1 MLPKIKFNAAILMF
15 SFVYD
20 AVHVELERNMNESLV
35 PYFKMLSYH
44 FFRRAYSKPQS
55 G

>member
-1 MLPKIKFNAAILMF
+1 MF

-20 AVHVELERNMNESLV
+20 AVNDELERNMNESLV
-35 PYFKMLSYH
+35 TYFNMLSYY
-44 FFRRAYSKPQS
+44 FFRRDYRKPQS